1 MSRMYIPDPELR
13 AQLEKEEQM
22 YHRIMQDGRRDSNG
36 CLVEPPAD
44 MTAEEEAYYRR
55 LLQERGGRIQYT
67 V

>member
-13 AQLEKEEQM
+13 EQLEKEECM
-22 YHRIMQDGRRDSNG
+22 YHRIMQDGKLDSNG
-36 CLVEPPAD
+36 YLVEPPSD

-55 LLQERGGRIQYT
+55 LLKERGGRIQYT